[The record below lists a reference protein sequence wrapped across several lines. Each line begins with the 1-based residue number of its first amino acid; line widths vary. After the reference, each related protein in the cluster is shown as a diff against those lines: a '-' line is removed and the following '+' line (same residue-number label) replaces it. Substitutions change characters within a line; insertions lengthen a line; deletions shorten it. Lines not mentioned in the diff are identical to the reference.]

1 MSLILTNNDSLAVIE
16 VKIKAHLD
24 LVDKMLGKKIPH
36 LRQLFPKI
44 EDYKIYAG
52 IASLVSYDALVE
64 KTRDK
69 GLFLLTQQGKHV
81 ELVNQALPF
90 F

>member
-1 MSLILTNNDSLAVIE
+1 LALIE

-24 LVDKMLGKKIPH
+24 LVEQMIERKIPH
-36 LRQLFPKI
+36 LRLLFPKA

-69 GLFLLTQQGKHV
+69 GLFLLTQQGKHI
-81 ELVNQALPF
+81 ELVNQAVPF